1 MYTHGYEI
9 GGVHTQ
15 TASIVSPISFLIINA
30 TTYVPCHLNCNA
42 LFAWSKA
49 DRLSRPSE
57 KSIAILLQS
66 VSVLNRFVR
75 CSTVLLVSESVHLC
89 KSMICS
95 RWPQVFLLFVFL
107 HADLKRF
114 SEISTVFHFVLG
126 VELLRIHSHYYSR
139 NRHCSPK
146 CHCRISDAMAESS
159 CEKVSIDQ
167 SSNVT
172 IATQMDIMRANYFS
186 ARVCLCLW
194 GCVCV
199 PV

>member
-42 LFAWSKA
+42 LFEACVLFAWSKA
-49 DRLSRPSE
+49 DRLSRLSE

-89 KSMICS
+89 KSMICG
-95 RWPQVFLLFVFL
+95 RWLQVFLLFVFSFCFGSWATS
-107 HADLKRF
+107 HC
-114 SEISTVFHFVLG
+114 
-126 VELLRIHSHYYSR
+126 IHSHYYSR